1 MIRRRRAI
9 RRSDLPAESNGRC
22 DEGWDALFPGRLLRW
37 YAARKRDL
45 PWRRTRDPYRVWVS
59 EIMLQQTTVGAVIPY
74 YNAWLRAFPDLQTLA
89 RAPLQKVLKA
99 WEGLGYY
106 QRARN
111 MRRTARIIRDRCGG
125 RFPEDPADLAALPG
139 FGPYT
144 AAAVASLAFHRPV
157 PVVEANVRRVM
168 TRMLGL
174 AGPPGAGRDAAIARF
189 LEKRISRRSPGNF
202 NQAMMEWGALV
213 CRPKNPLCLKCPGQN
228 FCRAFARG
236 EQDVLPAP
244 KTLRPKD
251 ITAVVAV
258 IRKNGRVLLQKRP
271 ETGLLAGLW
280 EFPGGKVEAGETLR
294 AALRRELREERGF
307 AVESARPLMTVRH
320 SYTRF
325 RVTLHAFDVT
335 IAGPGGPRPPDFR
348 GDSSVRWVSL
358 GALDRYPF
366 PSGSLKIVRHLQ
378 GRG

>member
-307 AVESARPLMTVRH
+307 AVESARPLMT
-320 SYTRF
+320 
-325 RVTLHAFDVT
+325 
-335 IAGPGGPRPPDFR
+335 
-348 GDSSVRWVSL
+348 
-358 GALDRYPF
+358 
-366 PSGSLKIVRHLQ
+366 
-378 GRG
+378 

>member
-258 IRKNGRVLLQKRP
+258 IRRNGRVLLQKRP

-280 EFPGGKVEAGETLR
+280 EFPGGKVESGETLR

-307 AVESARPLMTVRH
+307 AVESARPLMT
-320 SYTRF
+320 
-325 RVTLHAFDVT
+325 
-335 IAGPGGPRPPDFR
+335 
-348 GDSSVRWVSL
+348 
-358 GALDRYPF
+358 
-366 PSGSLKIVRHLQ
+366 
-378 GRG
+378 